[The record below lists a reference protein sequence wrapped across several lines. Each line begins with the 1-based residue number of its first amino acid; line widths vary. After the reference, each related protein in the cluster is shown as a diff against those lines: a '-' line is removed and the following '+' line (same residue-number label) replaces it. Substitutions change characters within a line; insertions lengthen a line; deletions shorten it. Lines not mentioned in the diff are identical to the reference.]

1 MNAPTTTI
9 EKRLADAAA
18 LVSVVAYRDFPNGF
32 VVAVDRL
39 PAGTVAVSAGAGF
52 ELARLYGHR
61 HGAACVVVD
70 TRKVET
76 WSAPRIDALILHE
89 SSHAIVDVDRPG
101 VDTALDT
108 LPTAA
113 ERVPE
118 REAHGHRPVW
128 AAAVVVL
135 CQRARGCRR
144 MHAALRQHVA
154 ADLAVYGYAA
164 ADLERLTAGVSE
176 NAPLRELLAAGTP
189 AAALLELRTPDI
201 ETRTAAIVASG
212 RYGWATTPV
221 IATANAGG
229 SREG

>member
-18 LVSVVAYRDFPNGF
+18 LVAVVAYRDFPNGF
-32 VVAVDRL
+32 VVVVDRL
-39 PAGTVAVSAGAGF
+39 PAGTVAVSTGSGV
-52 ELARLYGHR
+52 ELARLYGHGNGR
-61 HGAACVVVD
+61 AAVVVD
-70 TRKVET
+70 AAKVAT
-76 WSAPRIDALILHE
+76 WDAPRLDALILHE
-89 SSHAIVDVDRPG
+89 SSHAIVDADRPG
-101 VDTALDT
+101 IEAALDT
-108 LPTAA
+108 LPTATQ
-113 ERVPE
+113 RVPE

-128 AAAVVVL
+128 AAALSIL
-135 CQRARGCRR
+135 CQRANGCRR
-144 MHAALRQHVA
+144 SHAAIARRVA
-154 ADLAVYGYAA
+154 ADLAVYGYDAA
-164 ADLERLTAGVSE
+164 ALERLTAGVSE
-176 NAPLRELLAAGTP
+176 DSPLRELLAAGTP